1 MSYIKKESVID
12 SPKASLCPDV
22 WEQVMDVSGSR
33 MVWALTTE
41 ARLKLEKVA
50 THLMNWMKI
59 SGYEVHIVGSITSN
73 QYSAT
78 SDIDVHF
85 CKLNENDELVPV
97 SDETAQAY
105 TKMLRTELKENF
117 KDMYLADSYIGQH
130 PIEVYFQGNIYQD
143 YMSVGCYDLFRQRW
157 LVGPELKDPK
167 FNPLSEYYRDI
178 IACAEHTLAS
188 IRQQLLKTY
197 EAAMVYMKTKDADQA
212 TRLAKVL
219 QDDVLLYKAITQ
231 RRKACSTPIS
241 IQDAL
246 KKRESRSW
254 KISDATFKLI
264 DKFGYM
270 PIFKSFERL
279 AEVMSSSTDIAD
291 EVATAV
297 VQQIKKFIGDEKR
310 IQEKEALHESKNIAR
325 AQQLKQVFESWNPD
339 FDDKPQNEFGENW
352 EKLDGSHWIVQKLK
366 KMAADCQI
374 NPDKDEP
381 KEDRIYVWNVHKVE
395 GDGPYIVNFGGG
407 ANGGGEDDKW
417 LSYLSIVKKM
427 AKKIFD
433 EFGSVW
439 LLDFDNDCCDDVW
452 TLRLCFRE
460 KKEEDE
466 EVNVPAEPALPML
479 PDFEAE
485 LDEVELD
492 EGAADEAKSL
502 AFAALLVIPGLCSA
516 EQIQKGM
523 KEKNPV
529 QAVQAIRDKASPNK
543 TFSGYSYSHAVN
555 IIALTLMWEAE
566 NQGKKGIDMVASVLL
581 NRCKGDVSKLPLAC
595 LKSAYSSKAGRYI
608 WQFSC
613 WDETSVHGIKRS
625 TQTPQNYRIFL
636 PRQVR
641 NGKKASIKM
650 WNYCNE
656 VAVKLC
662 NGEFKPI
669 TTATEYFNY
678 KKVSPKWKNKLKD
691 TIKVGDHLF
700 GRLGKYHAPYV

>member
-50 THLMNWMKI
+50 THLMNRMNI
-59 SGYEVHIVGSITSN
+59 SSYEVHIVGSITSN

-105 TKMLRTELKENF
+105 TKMLRAELKENF

-157 LVGPELKDPK
+157 LVGPELKDTK

-212 TRLAKVL
+212 SHLAKVL
-219 QDDVLLYKAITQ
+219 QDDVLLYKAIAQ

-241 IQDAL
+241 VQDAL

-325 AQQLKQVFESWNPD
+325 AEQLKQVFESWN
-339 FDDKPQNEFGENW
+339 
-352 EKLDGSHWIVQKLK
+352 
-366 KMAADCQI
+366 
-374 NPDKDEP
+374 
-381 KEDRIYVWNVHKVE
+381 
-395 GDGPYIVNFGGG
+395 
-407 ANGGGEDDKW
+407 
-417 LSYLSIVKKM
+417 
-427 AKKIFD
+427 
-433 EFGSVW
+433 
-439 LLDFDNDCCDDVW
+439 
-452 TLRLCFRE
+452 
-460 KKEEDE
+460 
-466 EVNVPAEPALPML
+466 

-516 EQIQKGM
+516 EQVQKGM

-529 QAVQAIRDKASPNK
+529 QAVQAIRDKASPKK
-543 TFSGYSYSHAVN
+543 TFSSYSYSHAVN

-678 KKVSPKWKNKLKD
+678 KLVSPKWKNKLKD
-691 TIKVGDHLF
+691 TIKVGDHMF
-700 GRLGKYHAPYV
+700 GSLGKYHAPYV

>member
-1 MSYIKKESVID
+1 MSSVKQESIID
-12 SPKASLCPDV
+12 QPKVGLCPDV
-22 WEQVMDVSGSR
+22 WEQVIDATGSR
-33 MVWALTTE
+33 MVWTLTTE

-85 CKLNENDELVPV
+85 CKLDENNTLVPV

-105 TKMLRTELKENF
+105 TKMLRAELKENF

-212 TRLAKVL
+212 ARLAKVL
-219 QDDVLLYKAITQ
+219 QDDVLLYKAIAQ

-241 IQDAL
+241 VQDAL

-291 EVATAV
+291 EVAIAV

-325 AQQLKQVFESWNPD
+325 AEQLKQVFESWN
-339 FDDKPQNEFGENW
+339 
-352 EKLDGSHWIVQKLK
+352 
-366 KMAADCQI
+366 
-374 NPDKDEP
+374 
-381 KEDRIYVWNVHKVE
+381 
-395 GDGPYIVNFGGG
+395 
-407 ANGGGEDDKW
+407 
-417 LSYLSIVKKM
+417 
-427 AKKIFD
+427 
-433 EFGSVW
+433 
-439 LLDFDNDCCDDVW
+439 
-452 TLRLCFRE
+452 
-460 KKEEDE
+460 
-466 EVNVPAEPALPML
+466 

-492 EGAADEAKSL
+492 EGAADAAKSL

-516 EQIQKGM
+516 EQVQKGM

-613 WDETSVHGIKRS
+613 WDETSIHRIKRS

-641 NGKKASIKM
+641 NGNKASIKM

-678 KKVSPKWKNKLKD
+678 NLVSPKWKDKLKD
-691 TIKVGDHLF
+691 TIKVGDHMF
-700 GRLGKYHAPYV
+700 GSLGKNHAPYV